1 MIVIYFLSLYTLSL
15 RQLLLKVVHRLIIRY
30 KILKLNGTS
39 LNPSLVRREI
49 LKENFPFSLKT
60 ESIVSP
66 VLSKERKSVKWWERL
81 KALKMF
87 RYRSTWRTHS
97 QQSYLIFSN
106 SQNLF
111 SAILHNSLILSTLLW
126 HSSPFSVITL
136 KFFAFFFFY
145 EYNRGNR

>member
-66 VLSKERKSVKWWERL
+66 VLSKVRESVKWWERL

-87 RYRSTWRTHS
+87 RSAQHDEHILRYAQNVFSEITNYS
-97 QQSYLIFSN
+97 Q
-106 SQNLF
+106 LF
-111 SAILHNSLILSTLLW
+111 FLILSINSRKLSFILSHSPQFSLIFLLLY
-126 HSSPFSVITL
+126 HIF
-136 KFFAFFFFY
+136 
-145 EYNRGNR
+145 